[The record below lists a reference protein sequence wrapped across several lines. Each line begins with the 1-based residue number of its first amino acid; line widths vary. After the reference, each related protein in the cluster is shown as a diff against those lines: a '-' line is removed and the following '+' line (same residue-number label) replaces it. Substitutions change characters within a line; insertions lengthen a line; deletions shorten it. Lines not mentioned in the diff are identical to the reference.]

1 MWRYKE
7 QDLGKFPDCC
17 ALTDTG
23 RCSWL
28 TLANCRGSQCMI
40 RRTPE
45 ENNKSLQHVNERLL
59 SLDISTQI
67 HIAKKY
73 YGGSMP
79 WNGGKTVKAYR
90 AYKSALSPEDKKAE

>member
-1 MWRYKE
+1 
-7 QDLGKFPDCC
+7 
-17 ALTDTG
+17 
-23 RCSWL
+23 
-28 TLANCRGSQCMI
+28 MI

-45 ENNKSLQHVNERLL
+45 ENSKSLQHVNERLL

-67 HIAKKY
+67 TSLKILWWF
-73 YGGSMP
+73 MP